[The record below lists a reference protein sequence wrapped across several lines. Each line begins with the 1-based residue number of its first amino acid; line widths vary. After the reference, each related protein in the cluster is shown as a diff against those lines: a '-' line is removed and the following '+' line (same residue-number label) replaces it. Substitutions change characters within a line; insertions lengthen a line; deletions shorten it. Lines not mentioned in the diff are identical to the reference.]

1 MVINKEMALQMTLR
15 DTLRFDLE
23 KSSIYKRA
31 NVRPV
36 FGAEDEDILR
46 EVPDDTPIDCYDISV
61 MNACHLGVT
70 ALTAW
75 LKPCPPDAT

>member
-1 MVINKEMALQMTLR
+1 VAINKEMALQMTLR

-36 FGAEDEDILR
+36 FGAEDEDILH
-46 EVPDDTPIDCYDISV
+46 EVPNDTQSTSTISR
-61 MNACHLGVT
+61 
-70 ALTAW
+70 
-75 LKPCPPDAT
+75 

>member
-1 MVINKEMALQMTLR
+1 MTLR

-36 FGAEDEDILR
+36 FGAEDEDILH
-46 EVPDDTPIDCYDISV
+46 EVPDDTPIDFYDV
-61 MNACHLGVT
+61 PPVLPELPRKLLRGGRVAHLIEGH
-70 ALTAW
+70 
-75 LKPCPPDAT
+75 